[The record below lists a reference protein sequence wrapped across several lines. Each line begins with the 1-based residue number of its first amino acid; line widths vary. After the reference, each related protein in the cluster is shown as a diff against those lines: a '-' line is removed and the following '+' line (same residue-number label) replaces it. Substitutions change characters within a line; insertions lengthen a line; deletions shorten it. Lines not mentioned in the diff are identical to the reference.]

1 MTTNVFDGP
10 FLAVP
15 VWAVGEIRDFGQP
28 RDLQVLLGL
37 VALMERQT
45 KEIAASITQ
54 IADYVGVSKETA
66 KRSLKWLADHKI
78 ITVIH
83 RQKPLV
89 NVYTVHYIR
98 PVKHG
103 DRVMGDPMMGSQET
117 LYGVTEDPM
126 VGSRVTLST
135 STKDQHNNTFSNPY
149 IKILNRSTKEI
160 LKKAASG
167 TEGKMILGSD
177 PDNPVSGFELPVKK
191 KVPRKTNQFVNHFL
205 SNRHSIMSSSHSP
218 KDLMILRKAFSTLID
233 SGLTE
238 FTIMQMITK
247 FFSVQR
253 WREAENI
260 VLLFCTKDI
269 QQKLMEQVETT
280 VDSDNPVLLLM
291 MNDFERLDLDLPWPE
306 TMDLVLKKVV
316 IRRGMDACYRYPEIV
331 AKLITIHNG
340 AFYSDEFSTSL
351 SALNS
356 IIRVISGEEQ
366 EDPTPLL
373 KEVAH
378 LELPDEL
385 LNLSSSSLRLPA
397 GSIVEAVYNYRRA
410 THGRK

>member
-15 VWAVGEIRDFGQP
+15 VWAVGEIRDYGQP
-28 RDLQVLLGL
+28 RDLQILLGL
-37 VALMERQT
+37 VALMERRT
-45 KEIAASITQ
+45 KDIAASVTQ
-54 IADYVGVSKETA
+54 IAEYVGVSKETA

-89 NVYTVHYIR
+89 NVYTLHYTP

-103 DRVMGDPMMGSQET
+103 DGVTGDPMMGSRKT
-117 LYGVTEDPM
+117 LYGVTQDPM
-126 VGSRVTLST
+126 VGSQETLST
-135 STKDQHNNTFSNPY
+135 LPKDQHDDSFSNFN

-160 LKKAASG
+160 VKKAASG
-167 TEGKMILGSD
+167 TEGEMILGSD
-177 PDNPVSGFELPVKK
+177 PDDPVSGFEIPQKK
-191 KVPRKTNQFVNHFL
+191 KAPRKTNQFVNHFL
-205 SNRHSIMSSSHSP
+205 SNKHSIMSSSHSP
-218 KDLMILRKAFSTLID
+218 KDVMILRKTFSTLID

-238 FTIMQMITK
+238 FTIMQMVTK

-253 WREAENI
+253 WREADNT

-280 VDSDNPVLLLM
+280 VVSDDPVLSLM
-291 MNDFERLDLDLPWPE
+291 MNDFERLDLDIPWPE
-306 TMDLVLKKVV
+306 AMDSVLKRVV
-316 IRRGMDACYRYPEIV
+316 IRRGMDICYRYPEVV
-331 AKLITIHNG
+331 AQLITIHSG
-340 AFYSDEFSTSL
+340 SFYSDEFNTSL

-356 IIRVISGEEQ
+356 LVRVISGEEQ
-366 EDPTPLL
+366 EDSALLL

-378 LELPDEL
+378 LGLPEEL
-385 LNLSSSSLRLPA
+385 LKLSSSNLRLPA
-397 GSIVEAVYNYRRA
+397 DSIVEAVYNYRRA
-410 THGRK
+410 THGR